1 MLFNPDPNKP
11 AQEMLFSRKKQLKI
25 HPTISPNNIQE
36 VRESYQKHLAILLD
50 EKLNFKQHVDNVIMK
65 VNKVTSVIKKLRYSL
80 PRKSPATINTAFL
93 KPLMIMG
100 ISSMTN
106 FKMNLFVKNQN
117 LYSKKSR

>member
-25 HPTISPNNIQE
+25 HPTISPNNVQE
-36 VRESYQKHLAILLD
+36 VRESYKKHLVILLD
-50 EKLNFKQHVDNVIMK
+50 EKLNFKQHDNVIMK

-80 PRKSPATINTAFL
+80 PRKSPATINTACL
-93 KPLMIMG
+93 RPLMIME

-106 FKMNLFVKNQN
+106 FKINLFVKNQN

>member
-25 HPTISPNNIQE
+25 NPTISPNNVQE
-36 VRESYQKHLAILLD
+36 VRESYQKHIVILLD
-50 EKLNFKQHVDNVIMK
+50 EKLNFKQHDNVIMK

-93 KPLMIMG
+93 RPLMIME

-106 FKMNLFVKNQN
+106 FKINLFVKNQN